1 MSPEAGRYLDKAR
14 KLLADGETMLAVGLN
29 EAAGRNAYLAGFHAA
44 QAFLFDG
51 VGKVFKSHHGVQA
64 EFLRLTKDDPRIEAE
79 HRAFLSRAHNLKAVA
94 DYETGPGSE
103 ISHERAAAAIET
115 GKRFVAMIAERI
127 AAATPKR
134 EPSST

>member
-64 EFLRLTKDDPRIEAE
+64 EP
-79 HRAFLSRAHNLKAVA
+79 
-94 DYETGPGSE
+94 
-103 ISHERAAAAIET
+103 
-115 GKRFVAMIAERI
+115 
-127 AAATPKR
+127 
-134 EPSST
+134 PSSTPTGRWPIGRRRLPWTV